1 MTISKKVVNAADG
14 RVKGASP
21 NKVNKVKKTS
31 EKIKIVPKVRIIYTT
46 HTRGFSYLLH

>member
-21 NKVNKVKKTS
+21 NKVNKVKK
-31 EKIKIVPKVRIIYTT
+31 VNQYAP
-46 HTRGFSYLLH
+46 FSDEFERDFYSVLPDFQRFAE